1 MAEELKPTKSV
12 SSGAP
17 MAAKMLATD
26 SSEKSAA
33 PKGASMGAGKPRAAK
48 AGAAPVKKRHKH
60 THIEHH
66 YDDQGKETGHTV
78 RHSGDASGET
88 SYSAQDMD
96 GVHDGLEQHVGEPN
110 ADEGQ
115 PQMAGGAQDAGASAE
130 PQSAAPQPVAQPQAV

>member
-1 MAEELKPTKSV
+1 MAEELKPVKTST
-12 SSGAP
+12 SDAP
-17 MAAKMLATD
+17 TASKMLAND
-26 SSEKSAA
+26 STEKSAA

-48 AGAAPVKKRHKH
+48 AGAAPAKKRHKH

-115 PQMAGGAQDAGASAE
+115 SQMAGGAQDAGASAA
-130 PQSAAPQPVAQPQAV
+130 PQVVAPQPGAQPQAA

>member
-26 SSEKSAA
+26 SSEKSA
-33 PKGASMGAGKPRAAK
+33 PKPKAAK

-115 PQMAGGAQDAGASAE
+115 PQMAGGAQDAGASAV
-130 PQSAAPQPVAQPQAV
+130 PQSTAPQPVAQPQAV

>member
-26 SSEKSAA
+26 SSEKSA
-33 PKGASMGAGKPRAAK
+33 PKPKAAK

-96 GVHDGLEQHVGEPN
+96 GVHDGLDQHVGEPN

-115 PQMAGGAQDAGASAE
+115 PQMAGGAQDAGASAA